1 MNLETALERIVLT
14 PLDVILG
21 EAIVGDAMSQSV
33 GETTAYQRAAGLDPT
48 VAIHLAAARAGDQRE
63 FSGLT
68 EPYRHELQLHCY
80 RILGSLQD
88 AEDIVQETLLRAW
101 RRLETYEGRASL
113 RAWLYKIATNACFDA
128 LAKRPRRV
136 LPTAQ
141 FPPADPH
148 QPFAPPVTE
157 PIWLEPYPDDLIA
170 KPESGPEA
178 RYSQRESVSLA
189 FLAALQS
196 LPPHQRAALILCDVL
211 DWRASEAAQLLDI
224 TVSAVN
230 SALHRARVTMNKH
243 YHARGR
249 DTLSATAID
258 EDLRPLLDRYV
269 QVWEAADIDG
279 LVSLLREDA
288 TLSMPPLPT
297 WYAGREAISAAA
309 QTMIFAGD
317 ARGRWLMQPVRA
329 NRQPACAVY
338 QRDEA
343 GIYRAFGI
351 SVLTIEQGKVT
362 DIITFINLELF
373 QRFGLPLEFSNRAAT
388 NETIL

>member
-1 MNLETALERIVLT
+1 MA
-14 PLDVILG
+14 
-21 EAIVGDAMSQSV
+21 QSV
-33 GETTAYQRAAGLDPT
+33 GEKMVSQHMTGLDPA
-48 VAIHLAAARAGDQRE
+48 VAIHLAAARAGDERE

-68 EPYRHELQLHCY
+68 EPYRRELMLHCY

-101 RRLETYEGRASL
+101 RRLNTYEGRASL

-136 LPTAQ
+136 LPTTQ
-141 FPPADPH
+141 YSPANPH

-170 KPESGPEA
+170 EPESGPEA

-196 LPPHQRAALILCDVL
+196 LPPRQRAVLILCDVL
-211 DWRASEAAQLLDI
+211 DWRASETAQLLAI
-224 TVSAVN
+224 TISAVS

-249 DTLSATAID
+249 DTLATTSID
-258 EDLRPLLDRYV
+258 DDLRLLLNRYV
-269 QVWEAADIDG
+269 QAWESADIDG
-279 LVSLLREDA
+279 LVELLREDA

-297 WYAGREAISAAA
+297 WYAGREAIITAA
-309 QTMIFAGD
+309 QEKIFAGD
-317 ARGRWLMQPVRA
+317 ARGRWLMQSIRA

-343 GIYRAFGI
+343 GVYHAFGI
-351 SVLTIEQGKVT
+351 SVLTVEQDQVV
-362 DIITFINLELF
+362 DIITFIDPALFSHFNLLTEI
-373 QRFGLPLEFSNRAAT
+373 T
-388 NETIL
+388 V

>member
-1 MNLETALERIVLT
+1 
-14 PLDVILG
+14 
-21 EAIVGDAMSQSV
+21 MSQSAEEKMV
-33 GETTAYQRAAGLDPT
+33 AQHMAGLDPA
-48 VAIHLAAARAGDQRE
+48 VAIHLAAAQAGDERE
-63 FSGLT
+63 FSRLT

-101 RRLETYEGRASL
+101 RRLDTYEGRASL
-113 RAWLYKIATNACFDA
+113 RAWLYKIATNACFDL
-128 LAKRPRRV
+128 LARRPRRV

-141 FPPADPH
+141 FSPADPR
-148 QPFAPPVTE
+148 QPFAPPIAE

-170 KPESGPEA
+170 EPESGPEA

-196 LPPHQRAALILCDVL
+196 LPPRQRAVLILCDVL
-211 DWRASEAAQLLDI
+211 DWRASETAQLLDI
-224 TVSAVN
+224 TISAVS
-230 SALHRARVTMNKH
+230 SALHRARATLHKH

-249 DTLSATAID
+249 DTLAMTAVD
-258 EDLRPLLDRYV
+258 DDLRPLLDRYV
-269 QVWEAADIDG
+269 QVWEAADING
-279 LVSLLREDA
+279 LVELLREDA

-297 WYAGREAISAAA
+297 WYAGRDAISAAA
-309 QTMIFAGD
+309 QTMIFAGE

-343 GIYRAFGI
+343 GVYHAFGI
-351 SVLTIEQGKVT
+351 SVLTFEQDRVA
-362 DIITFINLELF
+362 DIITFIDPALF
-373 QRFGLPLEFSNRAAT
+373 SRFNLPLEISR
-388 NETIL
+388 

>member
-1 MNLETALERIVLT
+1 MTRSNVQTHSLGLEPAV
-14 PLDVILG
+14 
-21 EAIVGDAMSQSV
+21 
-33 GETTAYQRAAGLDPT
+33 AA
-48 VAIHLAAARAGDQRE
+48 HLAAARAGDQRE

-88 AEDIVQETLLRAW
+88 AEDTVQETLLRAW
-101 RRLETYEGRASL
+101 RRLETFEGRAPL

-141 FPPADPH
+141 YTPADPR
-148 QPFAPPVTE
+148 QPFAPPITE
-157 PIWLEPYPDDLIA
+157 AIWLEPYPDDLIDE
-170 KPESGPEA
+170 PEAGPEA
-178 RYSQRESVSLA
+178 RYSMRESVSLA

-196 LPPHQRAALILCDVL
+196 LPPRQRAVLILCDVL
-211 DWRASEAAQLLDI
+211 DWRASETANLLEI

-230 SALHRARVTMNKH
+230 SALHRARVTMH
-243 YHARGR
+243 QRYHTPGR
-249 DTLSATAID
+249 EALSGATID
-258 EDLRPLLDRYV
+258 DHLRPLLARYV
-269 QVWEAADIDG
+269 QAWESADIDG

-297 WYAGREAISAAA
+297 WYAGREAIITAA
-309 QTMIFAGD
+309 QEKIFAGE
-317 ARGRWLMQPVRA
+317 ARGRWLMQSMRA

-343 GIYRAFGI
+343 GVYQAFGI
-351 SVLTIEQGKVT
+351 SVLTIEYNQVT
-362 DIITFINLELF
+362 DIITFIEPGLF
-373 QRFGLPLEFSNRAAT
+373 QPFNLPLHISR
-388 NETIL
+388 

>member
-1 MNLETALERIVLT
+1 
-14 PLDVILG
+14 
-21 EAIVGDAMSQSV
+21 MSQSV
-33 GETTAYQRAAGLDPT
+33 GGQTTFQHTAGLDPA
-48 VAIHLAAARAGDQRE
+48 VAAHLAAARAGDQRE

-101 RRLETYEGRASL
+101 RRLETYEGRAPM

-128 LAKRPRRV
+128 LAKKPRRV

-141 FPPADPH
+141 YPPADPR

-157 PIWLEPYPDDLIA
+157 SIWLEPYPDDLIA
-170 KPESGPEA
+170 EPEAGPEA
-178 RYSQRESVSLA
+178 RYSLRESVSLA

-196 LPPHQRAALILCDVL
+196 LPPRQRAALILCDVL
-211 DWRASEAAQLLDI
+211 DWRASEAAELLEI

-230 SALHRARVTMNKH
+230 SALHRARVTMQQR
-243 YHARGR
+243 YQARGR
-249 DTLSATAID
+249 DAVSGMSLND
-258 EDLRPLLDRYV
+258 NLRPLLERYV
-269 QVWEAADIDG
+269 QAWESADING
-279 LVSLLREDA
+279 LVNLLREDA

-297 WYAGREAISAAA
+297 WYAGREAIITAA
-309 QTMIFAGD
+309 QEKIFAGD
-317 ARGRWLMQPVRA
+317 ARGRWLMRTTHA

-343 GIYRAFGI
+343 GVYHAFGI
-351 SVLTIEQGKVT
+351 SVLTTEQDQVA
-362 DIITFINLELF
+362 DIVTFIDPALF
-373 QRFGLPLEFSNRAAT
+373 ARFNIPLEISNSPRK
-388 NETIL
+388 

>member
-1 MNLETALERIVLT
+1 
-14 PLDVILG
+14 
-21 EAIVGDAMSQSV
+21 MSPSV
-33 GETTAYQRAAGLDPT
+33 REKTKFQRATGFDPVMT
-48 VAIHLAAARAGDQRE
+48 TQLVAARAGDQRE

-101 RRLETYEGRASL
+101 RRLDTYEGRASL

-128 LAKRPRRV
+128 LDRRPRRV

-141 FPPADPH
+141 YAPADPR
-148 QPFAPPVTE
+148 QPFAPPIAE

-170 KPESGPEA
+170 DPETGPEA
-178 RYSQRESVSLA
+178 RYSLRESVSLA

-196 LPPHQRAALILCDVL
+196 LPPRQRAVLILCDVL
-211 DWRASEAAQLLDI
+211 DWRAGEVAELLEI

-230 SALHRARVTMNKH
+230 SALHRARVTMQQR

-249 DTLSATAID
+249 DAVSAAPID
-258 EDLRPLLDRYV
+258 GHLRALLDRYV

-297 WYAGREAISAAA
+297 WYAGREAIVAAA
-309 QTMIFAGD
+309 QEMIFAGD
-317 ARGRWLMQPVRA
+317 ARGRWFMQPIRA

-343 GIYRAFGI
+343 GVYHAFGI
-351 SVLTIEQGKVT
+351 SVLTVDQDQVA
-362 DIITFINLELF
+362 DIITFLDPALF
-373 QRFGLPLEFSNRAAT
+373 QHFGLPLEHSNRD
-388 NETIL
+388 

>member
-1 MNLETALERIVLT
+1 
-14 PLDVILG
+14 
-21 EAIVGDAMSQSV
+21 MSQSV
-33 GETTAYQRAAGLDPT
+33 EVKRMVGPDPV
-48 VAIHLAAARAGDQRE
+48 VAIQLVAARAGDQSE

-101 RRLETYEGRASL
+101 RRLDTYEGRASL

-136 LPTAQ
+136 LPTAHSV
-141 FPPADPH
+141 PADPR

-157 PIWLEPYPDDLIA
+157 PIWLEPYPDDLIDEFEA
-170 KPESGPEA
+170 GPEA
-178 RYSQRESVSLA
+178 RYSLQESVSLA

-196 LPPHQRAALILCDVL
+196 LPPRQRAVLILCDVL
-211 DWRASEAAQLLDI
+211 DWRASETAALLEI

-243 YHARGR
+243 YHTHGR
-249 DTLSATAID
+249 DTLAATSID
-258 EDLRPLLDRYV
+258 DNLRPLLDRYV
-269 QVWEAADIDG
+269 RVWEAADIDG
-279 LVSLLREDA
+279 LVELLREDA
-288 TLSMPPLPT
+288 TLSMPPMPT
-297 WYAGREAISAAA
+297 WYAGRDAIIAAV
-309 QTMIFAGD
+309 QTLIFAD
-317 ARGRWLMQPVRA
+317 EARGRWLMQPVRA

-343 GIYRAFGI
+343 GIYHAFGI
-351 SVLTIEQGKVT
+351 SVLTLDQNRVT
-362 DIITFINLELF
+362 DIITFIDPALF
-373 QRFGLPLEFSNRAAT
+373 PRFNLPLEISH
-388 NETIL
+388 

>member
-1 MNLETALERIVLT
+1 
-14 PLDVILG
+14 
-21 EAIVGDAMSQSV
+21 MSQST
-33 GETTAYQRAAGLDPT
+33 GETIGTQRITVMDPA
-48 VAIHLAAARAGDQRE
+48 VAMHLAAARAGDQHE

-128 LAKRPRRV
+128 LARRPRRV
-136 LPTAQ
+136 LPITHSA
-141 FPPADPH
+141 PTDPR
-148 QPFAPPVTE
+148 QPFAPPITE
-157 PIWLEPYPDDLIA
+157 PIWLEPYPDDLIDE
-170 KPESGPEA
+170 PEVGPEA
-178 RYSQRESVSLA
+178 RYSLRESVSLA

-196 LPPHQRAALILCDVL
+196 LPRRQRAVLILCDVL

-230 SALHRARVTMNKH
+230 SALHRARVTMKQN
-243 YHARGR
+243 YHARGLDALSTASL
-249 DTLSATAID
+249 DTT
-258 EDLRPLLDRYV
+258 LRPLLDRYV

-297 WYAGREAISAAA
+297 WYAGREAIITAA
-309 QTMIFAGD
+309 QETIFAGE
-317 ARGRWLMQPVRA
+317 ARDRWLMRSMRA

-343 GIYRAFGI
+343 GVYQAFGI
-351 SVLTIEQGKVT
+351 SVLTIEQGQVA
-362 DIITFINLELF
+362 DIITFIDPALF
-373 QRFGLPLEFSNRAAT
+373 SRFDLPLEISG
-388 NETIL
+388 